1 MFAPFVKSYLTQ
13 EHRKEIVMNTN
24 QDHLPVVNWHFTGL
38 CNYRCPYCLASHKK
52 SALTLEKQRI
62 ILEKLRG
69 HFSRINFAG
78 GEPTLS
84 HDFRV
89 LVEEVHSLGFV
100 CSIITNGY
108 LLARQPE
115 QFSWLYER
123 VHTIGVSIDS
133 LDATCNRKLGRCTE
147 TSDVLQREEYKAL
160 CSTIKAKG
168 VRLKI
173 NTVVSKLN
181 LDEHFL
187 SFYKEV
193 SPDRLKL
200 LQVFYPPQTSFL
212 REEKDVSIT
221 EEEFNHFVKEN
232 TDETL
237 RDILVVEDNEAMT
250 NAYYLLESDGCFRDN
265 GTGESSPSLLNE
277 DVDVPK
283 ALEGICIDKKK
294 YNDRYQGEEAQM
306 E

>member
-1 MFAPFVKSYLTQ
+1 
-13 EHRKEIVMNTN
+13 
-24 QDHLPVVNWHFTGL
+24 
-38 CNYRCPYCLASHKK
+38 
-52 SALTLEKQRI
+52 
-62 ILEKLRG
+62 LRG

-89 LVEEVHSLGFV
+89 LVEEAHSLGFV

-133 LDATCNRKLGRCTE
+133 LDATRNRELGRCNKE
-147 TSDVLQREEYKAL
+147 EILQREEYKTL
-160 CSTIKAKG
+160 CSTIKARG

-212 REEKDVSIT
+212 REEEDVSIT

-250 NAYYLLESDGCFRDN
+250 NAYYLLESNGCFRDN

-283 ALEGICIDKKK
+283 ALERICIDKKK
-294 YNDRYQGEEAQM
+294 YNDRYQGKLAQM